1 MHPKQTIM
9 SNFCLFNPEHEIAL
23 ASNLMNFT
31 APKAGRMLR
40 ADLGFLPSS
49 RSRHC
54 CIFSESC
61 SECFRG

>member
-40 ADLGFLPSS
+40 AGLGFLAV
-49 RSRHC
+49 
-54 CIFSESC
+54 FWVEVVVVLLVADLDSC
-61 SECFRG
+61 

>member
-40 ADLGFLPSS
+40 ADLGFLASGIYGYGHHADCHRRVGQLP
-49 RSRHC
+49 
-54 CIFSESC
+54 
-61 SECFRG
+61 